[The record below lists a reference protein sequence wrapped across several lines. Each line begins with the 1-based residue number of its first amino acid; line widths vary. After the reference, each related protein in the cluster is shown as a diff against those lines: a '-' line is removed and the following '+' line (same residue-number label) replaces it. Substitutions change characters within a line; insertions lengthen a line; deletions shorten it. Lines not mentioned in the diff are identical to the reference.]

1 LVRHEALEGL
11 ADGLVALGA
20 LLR

>member
-1 LVRHEALEGL
+1 VRHEALEGL